1 MTWLHMAHVGVSVL
15 CVNHWVSLEIGANNV
30 PVPHS
35 LIVVVVL
42 YAAGSRAPPAN
53 HRLASS
59 KLKKIKIKYIKY
71 CIVVMAASQEDR
83 EELLLSCRYGELQN
97 VQGFVT
103 RHGAPALAD
112 ARDDHG
118 NTVLHMTC
126 ANGHVGEW
134 LLSHPPLCTRLR
146 NGRKALLDILEYLF
160 SLVPTSLLAQQNHAG
175 STPLHWAALNRH
187 LQIAQKLI
195 QHPGG
200 PGVDLIDI
208 KNAAG
213 RSPLGEAEMA
223 EWDEGAQWFAQVMNI
238 DEVKKEESDGQI
250 DSYQSVDIEIQNVEG
265 QIAPLTINNAT
276 QALSTSLMESH
287 ENQESR

>member
-1 MTWLHMAHVGVSVL
+1 
-15 CVNHWVSLEIGANNV
+15 
-30 PVPHS
+30 
-35 LIVVVVL
+35 
-42 YAAGSRAPPAN
+42 
-53 HRLASS
+53 
-59 KLKKIKIKYIKY
+59 
-71 CIVVMAASQEDR
+71 MAASQEDR

-126 ANGHVGEW
+126 ANGHV
-134 LLSHPPLCTRLR
+134 
-146 NGRKALLDILEYLF
+146 DILEYLF

-265 QIAPLTINNAT
+265 QIAPLTINNAAR
-276 QALSTSLMESH
+276 ALSTSLMESH